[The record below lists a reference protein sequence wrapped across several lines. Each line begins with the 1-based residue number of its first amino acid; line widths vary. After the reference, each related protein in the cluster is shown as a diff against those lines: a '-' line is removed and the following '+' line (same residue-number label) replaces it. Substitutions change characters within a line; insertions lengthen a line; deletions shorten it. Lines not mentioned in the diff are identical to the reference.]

1 MMLRM
6 AAGRAV
12 SERAVRPQVAEI
24 QSRKAFV
31 RPLEKFRQNLRR
43 PSLSGPQNKAV
54 PQASASLISASQ
66 VPCSTASLG
75 PVGLCLEVEREPEG
89 IFKGKRHFPSSILDG
104 SLWLSCLMDWRGAGE
119 AQKARHSWG
128 LWRPSHGSL
137 EYAGFLS
144 SISLMGP
151 ISNCAFICLS
161 FTRL

>member
-1 MMLRM
+1 M

-12 SERAVRPQVAEI
+12 SQRAVRPQVAEI

-66 VPCSTASLG
+66 VPCSSSASLG
-75 PVGLCLEVEREPEG
+75 PVRLCIEVEREAEG
-89 IFKGKRHFPSSILDG
+89 IFKGKRHFPSSILHG
-104 SLWLSCLMDWRGAGE
+104 SLWLSCLMDWRGAGGE
-119 AQKARHSWG
+119 QKAGHLWG
-128 LWRPSHGSL
+128 QWRPSRGSL

-144 SISLMGP
+144 SIFLMGP

-161 FTRL
+161 STRL